1 MTGTTTSGAG
11 RAARRRRDPADVLR
25 AGLVALALISAAAT
39 AFELASERHWNGLEQ
54 LVPWAALVVLLGAVV
69 AVLVPS
75 RVGLTISRVLAAVVL
90 AASLYGVVDHT
101 VANHEAG
108 ELDGRYSAVWED
120 LPVAQQ
126 WWYAVTRTVG
136 PAPTLAPGVLGQGAL
151 LVLLAGVGR
160 SSRRQDAEAAP
171 SSGRHAG
178 LG

>member
-1 MTGTTTSGAG
+1 MTDTTTSGPG
-11 RAARRRRDPADVLR
+11 RAARRRRNPADVLR
-25 AGLVALALISAAAT
+25 AGLVALALISVAAT

-75 RVGLTISRVLAAVVL
+75 RIGLTISRVLAVVVL

-120 LPVAQQ
+120 LPAAQQ

-160 SSRRQDAEAAP
+160 TARREGAGGASA
-171 SSGRHAG
+171 GRHHGAG
-178 LG
+178 